1 MVFLFFMLRQE
12 LANYRKYSF
21 RTPAP

>member
-1 MVFLFFMLRQE
+1 MLRQE